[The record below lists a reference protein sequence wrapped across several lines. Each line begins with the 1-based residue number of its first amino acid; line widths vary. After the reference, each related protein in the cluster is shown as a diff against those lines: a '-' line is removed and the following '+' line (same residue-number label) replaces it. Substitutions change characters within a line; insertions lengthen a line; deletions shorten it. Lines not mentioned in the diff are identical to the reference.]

1 MTDLMKTG
9 RMLAEAV
16 KERQRLLRDLTI
28 TDARINTLTA
38 EIMSM
43 VTDEPRFRDGP
54 CQNQDCPNVNW
65 PHYASDDLEIMSM
78 VEVTSLNSAQPE
90 YVDGLCPPASDDL
103 DAMTP
108 VAFNPRS
115 SAVSID
121 WRDKVAFDTRSVL
134 EDFAQ
139 GCSPSCVIHNPATD

>member
-1 MTDLMKTG
+1 M
-9 RMLAEAV
+9 
-16 KERQRLLRDLTI
+16 
-28 TDARINTLTA
+28 
-38 EIMSM
+38 
-43 VTDEPRFRDGP
+43 
-54 CQNQDCPNVNW
+54 NW
-65 PHYASDDLEIMSM
+65 PHYASDDLESM
-78 VEVTSLNSAQPE
+78 TPVAFNTQDVPPMLRDMEDCPPE

-134 EDFAQ
+134 EDFAR
-139 GCSPSCVIHNPATD
+139 GCSPSCTELNRRHLHTPNGNVVRVIDKA